1 MIFLCYHGVTSIK
14 SANVENYSKK
24 HIDKKKFIK
33 QMKFLKKNY
42 NMISIDDIYHHIKN
56 KIPFSKKDVA
66 ISFDDG
72 FKNNFT
78 IAAPILNKLKIPAIF
93 YLCPRSINKNEMF
106 WVDQIETCIDKCK
119 KSKIEIT
126 YLGLGNFNLD
136 NVKKKIFIIKKIK
149 KICKNLN
156 IHKKNK
162 LIKILKK
169 KTSVEPNIKS
179 SKNYEVANWKIIKK
193 ISKNNLFTLGGHS
206 LSHDILTK
214 MNTRELNYNIVK
226 TIEIIKNKTGVNVE
240 HFSYP
245 EGKFDNN
252 VIKYLKK
259 NNIKSAPIATGF
271 KNTHNTNLYKIKRV
285 MVGFE
290 KMKFPF
296 SSFKD

>member
-1 MIFLCYHGVTSIK
+1 MIFLCYHGVTSLK
-14 SANVENYSKK
+14 SKNVENYSKK

-56 KIPFSKKDVA
+56 RIPFSKKDVA

-93 YLCPRSINKNEMF
+93 YICPKSISKKKMF

-119 KSKIEIT
+119 KSKIKINSLSSKNI
-126 YLGLGNFNLD
+126 YLNNI
-136 NVKKKIFIIKKIK
+136 KKKISLIKKIK

-156 IHKKNK
+156 IKKK
-162 LIKILKK
+162 DDMIKILKK
-169 KTSVEPNIKS
+169 VTSVEPDIKS
-179 SKNYEVANWKIIKK
+179 SKNYELADWKIIKR

-206 LSHDILTK
+206 LEHDILTK
-214 MNTRELNYNIVK
+214 MNMKELDNNITK
-226 TIEIIKNKTGVNVE
+226 TIAIIKNKTGVNIE

-245 EGKFDNN
+245 EGKFNNN

-259 NNIKSAPIATGF
+259 NNIKSAPIATGL
-271 KNTHNTNLYKIKRV
+271 KNTHNTDLYKIKRV

-290 KMKFPF
+290 KIKFPF